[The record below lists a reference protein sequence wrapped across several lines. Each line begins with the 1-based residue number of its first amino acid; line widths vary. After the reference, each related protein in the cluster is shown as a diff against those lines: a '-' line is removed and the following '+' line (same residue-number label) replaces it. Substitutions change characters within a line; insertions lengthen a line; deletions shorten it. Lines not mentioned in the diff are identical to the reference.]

1 MSPTSRPLGVAGLLL
16 ATSAWGSLFLVG
28 KPALQHVDPLW
39 FTLSRYTIAAVGFG
53 LLLWALRRG
62 APWARLK
69 AHALRLALLGTLGY
83 GVFSTLVLLGLM
95 HSVPSHG
102 AVVMATMPITT
113 QFVRWLFDGQRPGRA
128 AVLGS
133 VLALAGVVTV
143 SGVLQQGGEASTLAG
158 DLTAWVGTLG
168 WIAYTR
174 GAASL
179 PQLDVLEYSGLTA
192 LAAWPVMML
201 AALVGA
207 ALGWSAPPSSQ
218 DLLAVGPSLLY
229 VGIVPTV
236 VAVLAYNFG
245 VRALG
250 LVAGTAFLN
259 FVPVSAVLMGVALGK
274 PPETHELAGVAM
286 VVAALLI
293 HTLALR
299 QAGPAP
305 TPSVRTA
312 PATAAP

>member
-1 MSPTSRPLGVAGLLL
+1 MSNVSRPLGIAGLLL

-28 KPALQHVDPLW
+28 KPALQHIDPLW
-39 FTLSRYTIAAVGFG
+39 FTLSRYTIAAAGFG
-53 LLLWALRRG
+53 LLLWALRGG
-62 APWARLK
+62 APWPRLR
-69 AHALRLALLGTLGY
+69 AHAPRLALLGTLGY
-83 GVFSTLVLLGLM
+83 GVFSVLVLLGLM

-113 QFVRWLFDGQRPGRA
+113 QFVRWFADGQRPGRA
-128 AVLGS
+128 AVFGS

-143 SGVLQQGGEASTLAG
+143 SGVLLQDSAESTLAG

-174 GAASL
+174 GAATL

-192 LAAWPVMML
+192 LAAWPVL
-201 AALVGA
+201 LFAALVAGL
-207 ALGWSAPPSSQ
+207 LGWSVPPSAEALQ
-218 DLLAVGPSLLY
+218 AVAPSLLY

-250 LVAGTAFLN
+250 VVAGTAFLN

-274 PPETHELAGVAM
+274 PPQAHELLGVAM

-299 QAGPAP
+299 QSGP
-305 TPSVRTA
+305 TPGRSVRTA
-312 PATAAP
+312 PAAAAP